1 MQTDTLQISG
11 MTCGGCV
18 DVVTR
23 ALVAVDGVHNVNVS
37 LENGQAIIDF
47 DGNMTSIDA
56 LKQAVDEAGYN
67 VAENNDVA
75 PKTDSKKG
83 CCC

>member
-1 MQTDTLQISG
+1 MQTETLKVTG

-18 DVVTR
+18 DSVTR

-37 LENGQAIIDF
+37 LANKEAKIDF
-47 DGNMTSIDA
+47 DETMTSTDKLA
-56 LKQAVDEAGYN
+56 NAVEKAGYG
-67 VAENNDVA
+67 VAEINAVA
-75 PKTDSKKG
+75 AKNAGKSG

>member
-1 MQTDTLQISG
+1 MQTVTLKVTG

-23 ALVAVDGVHNVNVS
+23 ALVAIDGVHNVNVS
-37 LENGQAIIDF
+37 LATGEAIVDF
-47 DGNMTSIDA
+47 DENMASTDK
-56 LKQAVDEAGYN
+56 LELAVEKAGYD
-67 VAENNDVA
+67 VAENNGNA
-75 PKTDSKKG
+75 PKTEGKSG

>member
-1 MQTDTLQISG
+1 MQTETLKVTG

-37 LENGQAIIDF
+37 LANGEAKVDF
-47 DGNMTSIDA
+47 DENMTSIDT
-56 LKQAVDEAGYN
+56 LELAVEKAGYN
-67 VAENNDVA
+67 VAEINGGA
-75 PKTDSKKG
+75 PKVEGKSG

>member
-1 MQTDTLQISG
+1 MKTEILKVTG

-23 ALVAVDGVHNVNVS
+23 ELAAIDGVHNVNVS
-37 LENGQAIIDF
+37 QANGEAKVDF
-47 DGNMTSIDA
+47 DESMTSIDV
-56 LKQAVDEAGYN
+56 LELAVEKAGYG
-67 VAENNDVA
+67 VAQLNDDA
-75 PKTDSKKG
+75 PKTEGKSG

>member
-1 MQTDTLQISG
+1 MQTEIINVTG

-37 LENGQAIIDF
+37 LSNNEAKVDF
-47 DGNMTSIDA
+47 DENLTSTDQ
-56 LKQAVDEAGYN
+56 LNTAVEKAGYG
-67 VAENNDVA
+67 VAEIKLITPASV
-75 PKTDSKKG
+75 SKSN
-83 CCC
+83 CC

>member
-1 MQTDTLQISG
+1 MQTEIINVTG

-37 LENGQAIIDF
+37 LSNNEAKVDF
-47 DGNMTSIDA
+47 DENLTSTDQ
-56 LKQAVDEAGYN
+56 LNTAVEKAGYG
-67 VAENNDVA
+67 VAEI
-75 PKTDSKKG
+75 
-83 CCC
+83 